1 MFPWGKYPFNNDI
14 QKLMQQLNPE
24 DVHSFVNETMKNV
37 MKGQQQVKET
47 EKPPANSDVTIFE
60 SFDDVFIQ
68 IKLPAQMIDKEIK
81 VYHTSNI
88 VYIENLDQ
96 SGKKKITLPCL
107 VKKKGAV
114 AQIRDNILQLQIP
127 KSNDFQFT
135 EIAVTDEK

>member
-47 EKPPANSDVTIFE
+47 EKPLANSDVTIFE

-68 IKLPAQMIDKEIK
+68 IKLPAQRIDKEIK